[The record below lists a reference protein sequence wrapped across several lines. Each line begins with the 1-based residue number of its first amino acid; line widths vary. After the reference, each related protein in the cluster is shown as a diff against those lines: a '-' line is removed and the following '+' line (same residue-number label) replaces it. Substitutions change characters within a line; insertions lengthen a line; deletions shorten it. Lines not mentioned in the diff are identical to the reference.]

1 MTAADEGAGSAEEDA
16 AGAEAPDDAVEDSTG
31 DRSDE
36 AGVAPAGGQTG
47 PPEGRRRVLDALTLL
62 VAAALMVSGL
72 VAWTRAATADDL
84 EPSATRDAALVAA
97 KRGIATMNTL
107 DYRTLEEGLA
117 SWKAVT
123 TGVLHDQLGQVTDE
137 ERQLLADQRKIS
149 TGRVVDA
156 AVLDLGTDPGHE
168 TATVIAAVEVE
179 VRDGGSSTAEP
190 TVKRNRFSADLVR
203 VGGVWKLESLQQV
216 PVSLS

>member
-1 MTAADEGAGSAEEDA
+1 MSAS
-16 AGAEAPDDAVEDSTG
+16 P
-31 DRSDE
+31 RR
-36 AGVAPAGGQTG
+36 G
-47 PPEGRRRVLDALTLL
+47 PVLDVLTLA
-62 VAAALMVSGL
+62 VAAAVMISGL
-72 VAWTRAATADDL
+72 VAWGRAATADAPD
-84 EPSATRDAALVAA
+84 PAAIRDSALVAA

-107 DYRTLEEGLA
+107 DYRSIDEGLA

-123 TGVLHDQLGQVTDE
+123 TGVLHDQLGQVTDD
-137 ERQLLADQRKIS
+137 ERQALVDPGKIS

-179 VRDGGSSTAEP
+179 VRDGAAPDAEP

-203 VGGVWKLESLQQV
+203 VGGAWKLESLQQV